1 MNAKRNRLIREQ
13 VEDKLAS
20 LHPLKKV
27 GIPRKG
33 WIRAIRD
40 ALGISGT
47 QLGKRLGCT
56 RQWISLIE
64 NNEIDG
70 NVTLNTMRR
79 VAEGLDCEFVYGFVP
94 KTSLEDTIT
103 RQIHKVA
110 EARIK
115 RISQTMRLEQQHLN
129 PDEEKKML
137 EREVDLVMADSTN
150 AWWQEW

>member
-20 LHPLKKV
+20 LRPLKKV
-27 GIPRKG
+27 GMPRKG

-115 RISQTMRLEQQHLN
+115 RTSQTMRLEQQHLN